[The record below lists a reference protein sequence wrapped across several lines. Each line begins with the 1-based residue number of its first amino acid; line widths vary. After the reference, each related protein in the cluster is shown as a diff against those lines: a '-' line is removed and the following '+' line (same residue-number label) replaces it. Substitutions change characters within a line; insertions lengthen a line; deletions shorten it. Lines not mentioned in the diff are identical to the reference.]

1 MFEIFFPRPG
11 RAKFRK
17 LHITLYFPVSTKP
30 VTKPSSSKMAAT
42 STTQN
47 EGQNESSVA
56 NTNRVWVGNLAYK
69 SSEED
74 LKDAFAGLKMLVFH
88 VVMAV
93 Y

>member
-1 MFEIFFPRPG
+1 
-11 RAKFRK
+11 
-17 LHITLYFPVSTKP
+17 
-30 VTKPSSSKMAAT
+30 MAAT

-88 VVMAV
+88 VIMAV